1 MRHLK
6 YLPLMLAAAL
16 GACVIAPSTT
26 ELVPA
31 QVQVETVVT
40 DARLA
45 FIGITGALPEEGGE
59 GLPPALL
66 DSLME
71 NTPVRLDLTIN
82 PPLEVTAKGEDG
94 FYHPLT
100 ECAFGPLDAGEVSV
114 PTGSNHMLLDVRLGA
129 RETFAANLLSC
140 EYAPAVATQES
151 PGTAVRV
158 RGCFLP
164 QPVSIPT
171 AVQWVLSPLPASA
184 CGIGD

>member
-1 MRHLK
+1 MRIPNL
-6 YLPLMLAAAL
+6 LAMAATAAL
-16 GACVIAPSTT
+16 SACIIAPTST
-26 ELVPA
+26 ELADQPVR
-31 QVQVETVVT
+31 VETVVT

-45 FIGITGALPEEGGE
+45 FIAITGALPEEGAE

-100 ECAFGPLDAGEVSV
+100 NCAFGPVDADEVSV

-140 EYAPAVATQES
+140 EYAPAVATEQT
-151 PGTAVRV
+151 PGTVVRV

-164 QPVSIPT
+164 QSMSIPT
-171 AVQWVLSPLPASA
+171 AVQWVLSPLPATA

>member
-6 YLPLMLAAAL
+6 LLPFALAAAL
-16 GACVIAPSTT
+16 SACVIAPSTT
-26 ELVPA
+26 ELAA
-31 QVQVETVVT
+31 QPVRVETMVT

-45 FIGITGALPEEGGE
+45 FVAISGTLPEEDGE

-71 NTPVRLDLTIN
+71 NTPLRLDLTIN
-82 PPLEVTAKGEDG
+82 PPLDVTVKGEDG
-94 FYHPLT
+94 FYHTLSDCT
-100 ECAFGPLDAGEVSV
+100 FGPVDAGEVSV
-114 PTGSNHMLLDVRLGA
+114 PTGSNHMLLDIRLGA

-140 EYAPAVATQES
+140 EYAPSVATDES
-151 PGTAVRV
+151 AGTAVRV

-171 AVQWVLSPLPASA
+171 AVQWVLSPLPAAA

>member
-1 MRHLK
+1 MRPLK
-6 YLPLMLAAAL
+6 FIPLIVTAAL
-16 GACVIAPSTT
+16 GACIIAPSSTD
-26 ELVPA
+26 LAPQ
-31 QVQVETVVT
+31 QVRVETVVT

-45 FIGITGALPEEGGE
+45 FVGITGALPEESSE

-82 PPLEVTAKGEDG
+82 PPLEVTAKGEDAS
-94 FYHPLT
+94 YPPLT
-100 ECAFGPLDAGEVSV
+100 QCTFGPVDAGEISV

-140 EYAPAVATQES
+140 EYAPAVATEEN

>member
-16 GACVIAPSTT
+16 GACIIAPSTT
-26 ELVPA
+26 ELAARPVG
-31 QVQVETVVT
+31 VETVVT

-45 FIGITGALPEEGGE
+45 FIGITGTLPEEGSE

-66 DSLME
+66 DSLIE
-71 NTPVRLDLTIN
+71 HTPVRLDLTIN

-129 RETFAANLLSC
+129 REAFAANLLSC
-140 EYAPAVATQES
+140 EYAPAVATEES

-171 AVQWVLSPLPASA
+171 AVQWVLSPLPAAA